1 MKQSF
6 YLFILTYRDPYKKD
20 DKTAFANRVSED
32 IGFPKQMTDY
42 HELADYLELSGEY
55 TEFMSVF
62 DELFDVYVER
72 NRN

>member
-42 HELADYLELSGEY
+42 LELSGEY

-62 DELFDVYVER
+62 DELFEVYVER